1 LLGIITIGTNITII
15 NCSTTGYNEYW
26 INSDVE
32 ETIFTTSSY
41 VIQKNVSV
49 NSYLDNLSVKLHS
62 VAGGTAKSVRQDI
75 IYVNGTTISQE
86 NSTSS
91 ETYVTFNFTN
101 PNPDE
106 EVARVEVWGK
116 EINTL
121 GEGYV
126 KDFYIYGHYIDQP
139 LKFELEEDNLDM
151 TIYANDTLGNL
162 NSEYIEWDY
171 KILETSLTYNEEVLD
186 LSLEEFV
193 KIVLSAMQ
201 NINEELGL

>member
-1 LLGIITIGTNITII
+1 
-15 NCSTTGYNEYW
+15 
-26 INSDVE
+26 
-32 ETIFTTSSY
+32 
-41 VIQKNVSV
+41 VSV

-116 EINTL
+116 EIN
-121 GEGYV
+121 
-126 KDFYIYGHYIDQP
+126 
-139 LKFELEEDNLDM
+139 
-151 TIYANDTLGNL
+151 
-162 NSEYIEWDY
+162 NSWRRIR
-171 KILETSLTYNEEVLD
+171 
-186 LSLEEFV
+186 
-193 KIVLSAMQ
+193 
-201 NINEELGL
+201 